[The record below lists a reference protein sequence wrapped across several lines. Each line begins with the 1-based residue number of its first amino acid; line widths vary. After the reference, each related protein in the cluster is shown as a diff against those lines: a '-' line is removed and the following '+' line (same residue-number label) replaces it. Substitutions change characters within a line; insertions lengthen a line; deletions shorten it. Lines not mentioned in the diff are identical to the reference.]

1 MSPGSALYVGAVD
14 GCAFSVA
21 DGVAAYKSDLVVCMF
36 GHAPLWGSCSAL
48 LLDECADGKISTH
61 PLAWYGKRGKAQPA
75 SAQNLQ
81 GLPAVKMSNVTS
93 EGPARIIFSCCIT
106 PRLIPSGYSKP

>member
-36 GHAPLWGSCSAL
+36 RHAPLWGSCSAL
-48 LLDECADGKISTH
+48 LLNECADGKISTH
-61 PLAWYGKRGKAQPA
+61 PLAWYGKICVSGCNRLGSSIGVERSLKFLSSWKATA
-75 SAQNLQ
+75 L
-81 GLPAVKMSNVTS
+81 
-93 EGPARIIFSCCIT
+93 
-106 PRLIPSGYSKP
+106 